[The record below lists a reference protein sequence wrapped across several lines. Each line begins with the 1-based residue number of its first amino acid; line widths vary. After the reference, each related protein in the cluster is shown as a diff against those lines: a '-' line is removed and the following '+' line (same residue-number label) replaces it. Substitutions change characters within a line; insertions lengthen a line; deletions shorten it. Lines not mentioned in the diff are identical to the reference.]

1 MRGLSAIVVLLLTS
15 LVTPARA
22 DDGALAAAEAAYT
35 RGALREANRLFLA
48 SLRQPGHERD
58 ALVRIHL
65 HLGILAGATGAERTA
80 RTHYAIAL
88 ALDPTLSAPSEL
100 AGRDRSR
107 FEQER
112 PDHGLSV
119 VLEREGPSEA
129 TFVVRVWHAPPRL
142 VRRVVVRCG
151 ERVIETASIGRGSE
165 ISAVRAS
172 TGCDQHVAVQLE
184 DEHGGVLLRHAQAS
198 PSDVATEAAP

>member
-15 LVTPARA
+15 LVMPARA
-22 DDGALAAAEAAYT
+22 DDGALAAAEAAYS

-48 SLRQPGHERD
+48 SLRQAGHERD

-119 VLEREGPSEA
+119 VVEREGTSEL
-129 TFVVRVWHAPPRL
+129 VVRVWHAPPRL

-151 ERVIETASIGRGSE
+151 DRVIETAPIGRGSE

-184 DEHGGVLLRHAQAS
+184 DEHGSVLLRHAQAS
-198 PSDVATEAAP
+198 AIDVSTEAAP